1 MIIIIVESFLKGCVV
16 IRIQSSY
23 VYTYIGKQQ
32 EYKWKEY
39 GQNTA
44 WMRTRTYMCTYT
56 HHTKL
61 VRIPRVEQPVHGPVT
76 LKSHLSKMYSN
87 TSERWTRYATEDES
101 QWPSGFAEGELS
113 FRVLLSSFFFF
124 TTTLFSFYSFPFF
137 SFCFVSFRFTTFT

>member
-39 GQNTA
+39 GQDTA

-76 LKSHLSKMYSN
+76 LKSHLCKMYSN

-113 FRVLLSSFFFF
+113 FRVLLSSFFF